1 MEADLEKLSLKQISF
16 DFKQYTIKSNI
27 TDDFQISL
35 PLPSDLQALIARNN
49 QNDQIILDEKKLSS
63 FFKSDDTLDLR
74 EINTIHNIPILY
86 AVCGFLGCFNVDT
99 ELYSLKNFPQ
109 PDVLDEKWIENQPN
123 YFSYIKKNETLL
135 FNDLLKLQ
143 DFKPFLE
150 SLSSLGLSIPQTNQ
164 NTLYLIIR
172 EQLMSNNK
180 ILLIVSPGNNF
191 WIKSKEAYLGK
202 TVYSKELNNYT
213 YIYYN
218 EPFII
223 KFFAKFLK
231 HPRVFLALV
240 SSMKYSNF
248 KSTYD
253 AMKRH
258 GDIPRQDVIPADY
271 DLPLLDQECHENKNP
286 NSKSKPI
293 FVRDINKIY
302 GRLKKSK
309 EYGEIAKTFETKNT
323 LILESEIGGED
334 DKTEYTRATSLRMNL
349 FSEQYLL
356 YDNEKQKKFEEYQDK
371 LIAYVEKLLEECTD
385 DVRDYLNKH
394 KLEY

>member
-1 MEADLEKLSLKQISF
+1 MKSDFKKPQKISF

-27 TDDFQISL
+27 TEDFQISL
-35 PLPSDLQALIARNN
+35 PLPSDLQALIASNN

-63 FFKSDDTLDLR
+63 FFKPDDTLDLC

-86 AVCGFLGCFNVDT
+86 AVCGFLGCFNEGTD
-99 ELYSLKNFPQ
+99 LYSLENFPQ
-109 PDVLDEKWIENQPN
+109 TDELDEKWIEKKSN
-123 YFSYIKKNETLL
+123 YFEYIEGYKTLL

-150 SLSSLGLSIPQTNQ
+150 SLSSLGLTIPQNNQ
-164 NTLYLIIR
+164 NTLYFIIR
-172 EQLMSNNK
+172 EQLMINNK

-191 WIKSKEAYLGK
+191 WIKSNEAYLGK
-202 TVYSKELNNYT
+202 TEYSKKLNNYT

-223 KFFAKFLK
+223 KFFSKFSD
-231 HPRVFLALV
+231 HPRVRLALI

-258 GDIPRQDVIPADY
+258 GDIPRQNVIPDD
-271 DLPLLDQECHENKNP
+271 DLLLLDQECHVNKNP
-286 NSKSKPI
+286 NSKGKPI

-309 EYGEIAKTFETKNT
+309 VYGETAATFEAKNT
-323 LILESEIGGED
+323 LILESEMGGED
-334 DKTEYTRATSLRMNL
+334 DKTEQTRANSLKMNL

-371 LIAYVEKLLEECTD
+371 VIAYVEKLLEECTD